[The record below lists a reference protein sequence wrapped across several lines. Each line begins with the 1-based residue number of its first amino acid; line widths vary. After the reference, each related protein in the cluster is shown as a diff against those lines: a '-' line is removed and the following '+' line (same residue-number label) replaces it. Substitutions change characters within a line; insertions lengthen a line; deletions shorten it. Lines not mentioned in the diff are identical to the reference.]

1 MHGFNLLNQKIYV
14 PQTMLHLTG
23 YIKHY
28 IIFPKGMFLAKNTPD
43 LTQTRTHFTANSI
56 NTRACAI
63 GAIGP

>member
-14 PQTMLHLTG
+14 PQTMLHLMSRH
-23 YIKHY
+23 IKHY
-28 IIFPKGMFLAKNTPD
+28 IIFPKGIYVFGQK
-43 LTQTRTHFTANSI
+43 HFTANSI